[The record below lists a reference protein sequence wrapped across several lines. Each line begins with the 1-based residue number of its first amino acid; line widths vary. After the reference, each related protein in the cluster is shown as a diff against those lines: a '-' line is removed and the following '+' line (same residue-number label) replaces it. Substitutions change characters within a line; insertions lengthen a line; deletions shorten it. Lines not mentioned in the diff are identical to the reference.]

1 MTPSRTAAAIATL
14 ASMLLL
20 ASCATDIAYFG
31 ESYAPNSGNVECF
44 FTPQDVKRPYK
55 VMGKAVASEGLF
67 RSYAEFQE
75 DVINCARAHG
85 ADAILIESF
94 QKVKTGEST
103 SWNDNGT
110 AHVKKKDAWWTE
122 SGSSNTQDQTA
133 LQASILFLKYTQ

>member
-1 MTPSRTAAAIATL
+1 MTLSKIAAAIATL

-31 ESYAPNSGNVECF
+31 ESYPPGSGNVECF

-85 ADAILIESF
+85 ADAVLIESF
-94 QKVKTGEST
+94 QKVKTGET
-103 SWNDNGT
+103 TNWNSNGY
-110 AHVKKKDAWWTE
+110 AEAKKKDAWWTE
-122 SGSSNTQDQTA
+122 NGTANTQNQTA
-133 LQASILFLKYTQ
+133 LQASVLFLKYTQ